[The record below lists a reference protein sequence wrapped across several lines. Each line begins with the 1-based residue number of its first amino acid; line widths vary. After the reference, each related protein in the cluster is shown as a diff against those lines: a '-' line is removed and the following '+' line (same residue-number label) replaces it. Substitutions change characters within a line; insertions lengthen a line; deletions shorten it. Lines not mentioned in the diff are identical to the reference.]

1 MSRTPPTHLLLPAAL
16 LMSLAWGPVVRAA
29 PSPRTTAR
37 SSVSP
42 TQRREAIRLTRRA
55 SALNNLG
62 KYAQAITLFQKAVRI
77 LPKLAGAWRNMGLA
91 HEGLKQ
97 YRKAITA
104 YERYLGIAGT
114 GGRYSLK
121 VMERINECRKR
132 IGLAPKVFSLLGAPG
147 RIQLQINVS
156 GAAIRLDG
164 LLRGSSPV
172 AALPVA
178 AGLHVIEVTKEG
190 YLPFNR
196 SLGVKAGK
204 TVVVGVSLARD
215 PSYHPPRRVAGI
227 KHHKAPNEAYLR
239 IDSPAEGVQVLVDGH
254 LARLDAHGAWV
265 VPRPHKH
272 VVEVRAP
279 GRVTWR
285 ARVELLRGEKKTLH
299 PILPLVQRKRAFRR
313 WGWVSLGLAALLAGA
328 GGVFGALENTTY
340 EKVRRRD
347 TADRAG
353 LEDLASTSRLYRN
366 VSLGLF
372 AAAGAAL
379 VSSIV
384 LFVYE
389 RRGEHPKG
397 KPLPLVI
404 APTSRG
410 TGLALSL
417 RQEVDF

>member
-1 MSRTPPTHLLLPAAL
+1 MSRTPSARLLLLGAL
-16 LMSLAWGPVVRAA
+16 LIGLAWSAGAQAA
-29 PSPRTTAR
+29 PTPRGTAR
-37 SSVSP
+37 ASVSP
-42 TQRREAIRLTRRA
+42 EQRREAIRLTRRA

-62 KYAQAITLFQKAVRI
+62 KYAQAIALFKKAVAI

-97 YRKAITA
+97 YRQAITA
-104 YERYLGIAGT
+104 YERYLAIAGT

-147 RIQLQINVS
+147 RIKLEINVS

-190 YLPFNR
+190 YLTFNR

-204 TVVVGVSLARD
+204 TVVVRVALARD
-215 PSYHPPRRVAGI
+215 PSYRPPRRVVGI

-239 IDSPAEGVQVLVDGH
+239 IDSRAEGVQVTVDGH
-254 LARLDAHGAWV
+254 PAQQNAHGAWV
-265 VPRPHKH
+265 VPRPRAH

-285 ARVELLRGEKKTLH
+285 ARVALLRGEKKTLR
-299 PILPLVQRKRAFRR
+299 PILPLIKRKRAFRR
-313 WGWVSLGLAALLAGA
+313 WGWVSLGVAALLAGA
-328 GGVFGALENTTY
+328 GGVLGALENTTY

-347 TADRAG
+347 ASDRAA
-353 LEDLASTSRLYRN
+353 LEDLASTARRYRGA
-366 VSLGLF
+366 SLGLY

-397 KPLPLVI
+397 RPLPLVI
-404 APTSRG
+404 APSHRG
-410 TGLALSL
+410 TGLAVSL